1 MPSYRCYF
9 LDGQDHIKA
18 ATDLEAD
25 TLAAAIDRALALL
38 ETHPEHYAVEI
49 WQGARRLY
57 SMISEQPR
65 APA

>member
-18 ATDLEAD
+18 VADLEAD
-25 TLAAAIDRALALL
+25 ALAEPIDRALVLL
-38 ETHPEHYAVEI
+38 KARPQHHSIEI
-49 WQGARRLY
+49 WQGAQRLY
-57 SMISEQPR
+57 PTHGKQP